1 MKMRLPACAV
11 LAIVFSAALPGF
23 AAESAVSVL
32 YFQNTARNAE
42 LDWLSKGMADM
53 LITDLAGTGKLAVV
67 EREELQK
74 LLTEQEL
81 ALSGLFDEQGAVKI
95 GKLLSASRIVMGSF
109 IVMQGTLRV
118 DAKLVDVET
127 ARVLKAVQSTGE
139 LSGLFDVEKRLAL
152 GLLKEMG
159 VEASGQPASGGTGSV
174 EAAKAYY
181 TGMSLLDS
189 GDYAKAAAQ
198 FRQAAVIDPFY
209 LKPQKSLEE
218 AYQFLKDF
226 RRQRW
231 QREINELYAKAE
243 GIKRRLSAPKWLSY
257 SDFVTESYA
266 KGLSAQDIKKLTDA
280 DPSLFLC
287 DTRAQCVWN
296 LQHTLLEI
304 GGLAEEY
311 FEDTDTEAAM
321 HREIMNI
328 ALQARTQLKDDPFL
342 PEILYMELFG
352 LQYFQRWDD
361 LMKAC
366 EHLMT
371 TYPDYRMMWAI
382 EDFYERALE
391 KKTGKE

>member
-1 MKMRLPACAV
+1 MKMRLLAFAV

-95 GKLLSASRIVMGSF
+95 GKMLSASRIVMGNF

-127 ARVLKAVQSTGE
+127 AMVLKAVQSTGE

-231 QREINELYAKAE
+231 QREINDLYARAE

-304 GGLAEEY
+304 GGLAQEY

-328 ALQARTQLKDDPFL
+328 ALQSRTQLKDDPFL

-391 KKTGKE
+391 KKEGKN

>member
-1 MKMRLPACAV
+1 MKIRLPAFAV
-11 LAIVFSAALPGF
+11 LVIVFSAAIPGF

-32 YFQNTARNAE
+32 YFQNTAKNAE

-74 LLTEQEL
+74 LLKEQEL

-95 GKLLSASRIVMGSF
+95 GKMLSASRIVMGSF

-231 QREINELYAKAE
+231 QREINDLYVKAE

-257 SDFVTESYA
+257 SEFVTESYA

-304 GGLAEEY
+304 GDLAEEY

-391 KKTGKE
+391 KKEGKN

>member
-1 MKMRLPACAV
+1 
-11 LAIVFSAALPGF
+11 
-23 AAESAVSVL
+23 
-32 YFQNTARNAE
+32 
-42 LDWLSKGMADM
+42 
-53 LITDLAGTGKLAVV
+53 
-67 EREELQK
+67 
-74 LLTEQEL
+74 
-81 ALSGLFDEQGAVKI
+81 
-95 GKLLSASRIVMGSF
+95 
-109 IVMQGTLRV
+109 
-118 DAKLVDVET
+118 
-127 ARVLKAVQSTGE
+127 
-139 LSGLFDVEKRLAL
+139 
-152 GLLKEMG
+152 

-231 QREINELYAKAE
+231 QREINDLYARAE

-304 GGLAEEY
+304 GGLAQEY

-391 KKTGKE
+391 KKEGKN